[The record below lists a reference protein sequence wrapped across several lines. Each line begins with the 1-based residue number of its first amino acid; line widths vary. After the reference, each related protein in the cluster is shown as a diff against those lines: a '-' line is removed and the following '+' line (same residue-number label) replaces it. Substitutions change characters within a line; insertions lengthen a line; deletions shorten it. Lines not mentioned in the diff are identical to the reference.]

1 MRVLLTQPA
10 PRVDSL
16 ASRLRQSGH
25 EVACLP
31 ATRIE
36 SLLGTLDVA
45 VLQTHVQRAA
55 CVIFVSPSAIDVLL
69 EPLSTAAVRWPRS
82 AEIAVV
88 GPGSVEALAERG
100 LDASVTTIHVPPRA
114 PFDSA
119 ALLALPRFGHPP
131 LPGDDA
137 PLLVVTGETGRS
149 DWIDILRERGFEVD
163 VLVAYRSRTLEA
175 DAAVLELLQGWLDQR
190 RPMASVFTSSDA
202 AARLSE
208 PLAELRDAAWLFG
221 RPALTIHPRIAEV
234 LTDNRWR
241 DVRLIPPGESR
252 LAGAIESLG

>member
-1 MRVLLTQPA
+1 MCVLLTQPA
-10 PRVDSL
+10 PRIDPV
-16 ASRLRQSGH
+16 ASRLRQRGH

-36 SLLGTLDVA
+36 SLLGALDVT
-45 VLQTHVQRAA
+45 VLEGHVRRAA
-55 CVIFVSPSAIDVLL
+55 CVVFVSPSAIDVLL
-69 EPLSTAAVRWPRS
+69 EPLAAAAVRWPAS

-100 LDASVTTIHVPPRA
+100 LDASVTTIHVPPHA

-119 ALLALPRFGHPP
+119 ALLALPRFGHPVP
-131 LPGDDA
+131 SGADA
-137 PLLVVTGETGRS
+137 PLLVVTGETGRG
-149 DWIDILRERGFEVD
+149 DWIDVLRERGFEVD
-163 VLVAYRSRTLEA
+163 VLVAYRSRALEP
-175 DAAVLELLQGWLDQR
+175 DTAVLDSLQGWLDER
-190 RPMASVFTSSDA
+190 RPAASVFTSSDA

-208 PLAELRDAAWLFG
+208 PLAALRDSAWLFG